1 MIQNI
6 TTCSLQHKKM
16 TEIFQV
22 MDREAEDQEQSQQKG
37 NFKKPAFGNQVKEQS
52 ARGGQELEQGSVI

>member
-6 TTCSLQHKKM
+6 TTCSPQHKQM

-22 MDREAEDQEQSQQKG
+22 MDRKAEDQEQSQQKG
-37 NFKKPAFGNQVKEQS
+37 NFKKPAFGNQENEQS
-52 ARGGQELEQGSVI
+52 ARGGRESEQV